1 MTCQR
6 KRVSNVAGL
15 GRNSDGDKMSDAK
28 AGEHRDRENARTT
41 DGSETGEIQM
51 GDSLA
56 AGSTGSAS
64 LHPKQVYALAI
75 LCLLIGLAAGCL
87 LRGSRT
93 PVAPAPPVA
102 LAAPPLAATDNSAGR
117 ITGPQ
122 ETMQTAGQQARPIA
136 TGRPIVGSVRA
147 RNGEHMPSQEE
158 LKQMADKQA
167 APLVE
172 KLKSNPND
180 SALLTQIGGIYHTSH
195 LFKEAASYY
204 GQALQVDPRNVA
216 IRTKLA
222 SSLYRAG
229 DVDGAIAQLDR
240 ALSYDPKDANSLFD
254 LGIIRLEGKQDGKGA
269 LDAWQRLLKSNP
281 QLSADRKATVQGLMA
296 NVLTTLANEDRS
308 SKQ

>member
-1 MTCQR
+1 
-6 KRVSNVAGL
+6 
-15 GRNSDGDKMSDAK
+15 MSDK
-28 AGEHRDRENARTT
+28 
-41 DGSETGEIQM
+41 
-51 GDSLA
+51 LA
-56 AGSTGSAS
+56 AGSNGSAS
-64 LHPKQVYALAI
+64 LNPKQVYALAV
-75 LCLLIGLAAGCL
+75 LCLLVGLAAGCL
-87 LRGSRT
+87 LRGSST
-93 PVAPAPPVA
+93 PVAPAPTVA
-102 LAAPPLAATDNSAGR
+102 LVAPPLAPGDNSGSR
-117 ITGPQ
+117 RVTSPK
-122 ETMQTAGQQARPIA
+122 ETMQTADQRARPLA
-136 TGRPIVGSVRA
+136 TGTPSVGSVRA

-180 SALLTQIGGIYHTSH
+180 SVLLTQIGGIYHTTH

-204 GQALQVDPRNVA
+204 GQALQVDPKNVA

-229 DVDGAIAQLDR
+229 DVDGAIVQLDR

-281 QLSADRKATVQGLMA
+281 HLSAERKATVQGLMA

-308 SKQ
+308 SRQ